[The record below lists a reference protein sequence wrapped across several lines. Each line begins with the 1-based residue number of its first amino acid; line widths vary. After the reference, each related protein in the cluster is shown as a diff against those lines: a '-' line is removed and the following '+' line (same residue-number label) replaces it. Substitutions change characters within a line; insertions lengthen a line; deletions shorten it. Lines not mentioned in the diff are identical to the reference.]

1 MIKKNFKD
9 WTFYI
14 YAALMLSISIYS
26 YKKAEYNWDMLPYMA
41 VILQYDGN
49 TDIEKIHGEVYSI
62 AKQSV
67 SENAFDKLV
76 DSTSAYRKSVF
87 NNSAEFSLQL
97 PFYVVKPLY
106 TGLCY
111 LFYKCG
117 VSLPKATI
125 LPSVISFF
133 LISLILF
140 SWIRKYYTRVGAC
153 IFSTLL
159 MLSPF
164 MLQAAKLATPDLLSA
179 ILLLSAIYSYLEKKH
194 FNLAALFLLLSIFA
208 RLDNV
213 IPVAI
218 ITLLIIY
225 IENRTGSMPV
235 WKYILFTVSVLASYL
250 LVSWQAH
257 KFGWS
262 VFYYPDFAS
271 HLNPYYDIHSQFSL
285 SGYFNLLKSQLM
297 TGFYYSS
304 LMFFLFLEYILL
316 YFHKKSDC
324 KNISVETFFTIAFVL
339 SITIRF
345 FLQPVMAD
353 RFYLAYYLAIS
364 IFVLKKYVLVYE
376 DMNPSLK

>member
-49 TDIEKIHGEVYSI
+49 TNIEKIHSEVYSI

-67 SENAFDKLV
+67 SKTVFDKLV

-87 NNSAEFSLQL
+87 TDPAEFNQQL

-117 VSLPKATI
+117 VSLPKATV

-140 SWIRKYYTRVGAC
+140 YWIREYYKRVSAY

-159 MLSPF
+159 MLCPF
-164 MLQAAKLATPDLLSA
+164 TLQAAKLATPDLLSA
-179 ILLLSAIYSYLEKKH
+179 LLLLSGIYSYMEKKH
-194 FNLAALFLLLSIFA
+194 FKLAALFLLLSIFA
-208 RLDNV
+208 RLDNI

-218 ITLLIIY
+218 ITLVIIY
-225 IENRTGSMPV
+225 IENRTGSMPA
-235 WKYILFTVSVLASYL
+235 WKYILFTISVLTSYL

-271 HLNPYYDIHSQFSL
+271 HLNPYYDIHRPFSL
-285 SGYFNLLKSQLM
+285 IEYFDLLKSQLM
-297 TGFYYSS
+297 TGLYYSS
-304 LMFFLFLEYILL
+304 LMIFLLLGYIL
-316 YFHKKSDC
+316 FCFSKMNNAKV
-324 KNISVETFFTIAFVL
+324 ISAESAFTIAFLV
-339 SITIRF
+339 SIIIRF
-345 FLQPVMAD
+345 IMQPVIAE
-353 RFYLAYYLAIS
+353 RFYLAFYLAIS
-364 IFVLKKYVLVYE
+364 VFVLKKIHQIHTEIKQYA
-376 DMNPSLK
+376 